1 MYIYGEMVGAFLV
14 VKEKLK
20 KREVENKK
28 KKILKM
34 SGKYVEL
41 MMEVDKE
48 MGKGDLATPVGS
60 INIRYNNVF
69 CV

>member
-14 VKEKLK
+14 VKEKIK